1 MRVMNNIKTVL
12 LLSALMGL
20 CMLVGF
26 AAGGP
31 HGLLIG
37 LIFGGIGNFIGYFF
51 SDRIALAAMQAV
63 EVTRENR
70 ELAWLVD
77 MVERLATRA
86 GLPAPRV
93 YVCPQEAPNAFAT
106 GRNPRNSAVAIT
118 IGMLRDFPRPEIE
131 AVMAHELAHIRH
143 RDVLTA
149 TIAAVMAGV
158 ISYAGYMLMFMGGGG
173 NRDGEHQSPFAAV
186 GAIVA
191 VLLAPIAAL
200 LIQSAISRQREFAA
214 DHYAGELCGN
224 PLQLAS
230 ALARLERRNEAI
242 PTETNPAFNS
252 LYIVNPLSAGA
263 MMASL
268 FSTHPATEKRIAA
281 LEQQANAMGVFARV
295 GR

>member
-1 MRVMNNIKTVL
+1 MRLVNNIKTVL

-31 HGLLIG
+31 QGLLIG

-77 MVERLATRA
+77 MVERLAVRA

-118 IGMLRDFPRPEIE
+118 IGMLREFPRPEIE

-158 ISYAGYMLMFMGGGG
+158 ISYAGYMLMFMGGGSQ
-173 NRDGEHQSPFAAV
+173 RDGEHQSPLAAI
-186 GAIVA
+186 GALVA
-191 VLLAPIAAL
+191 VLLAPIAAV
-200 LIQSAISRQREFAA
+200 LIQAAISRQREFAA

-230 ALARLERRNEAI
+230 ALARLEQRNRVI

-268 FSTHPATEKRIAA
+268 FSTHPPTEQRIAA
-281 LEQQANAMGVFARV
+281 LEQQAGEMGIFARV